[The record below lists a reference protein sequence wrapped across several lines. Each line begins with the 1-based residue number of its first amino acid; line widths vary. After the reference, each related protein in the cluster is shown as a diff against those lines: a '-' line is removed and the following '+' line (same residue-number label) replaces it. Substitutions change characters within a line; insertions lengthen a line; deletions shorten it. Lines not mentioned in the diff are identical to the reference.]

1 MTSGRRKMPTRLRVV
16 SRNANPH
23 EPEPEAVS
31 RLPACPKYLTG
42 YAREEW
48 SRAGREL
55 VSVGILTDLDL
66 GLLAAWCQTF
76 KTWRGCVEAMNTLEV
91 QDPATRGLIVRS
103 PSGAAYQNPI
113 LGTMN
118 SAAREMRRLAQE
130 LGLSPSG
137 RAGIA
142 VSPISKPSAELIE
155 KYGL

>member
-1 MTSGRRKMPTRLRVV
+1 MPTALRVV
-16 SRNANPH
+16 GSANPN
-23 EPEPEAVS
+23 EPEPELFN

-55 VSVGILTDLDL
+55 LSVGILTNLDL

-76 KTWRGCVEAMNTLEV
+76 KTWRGCVEAMNALEK
-91 QDPATRGLIVRS
+91 QDPVTRGLVVRS
-103 PSGAAYQNPI
+103 PSGAAYQNPV

-118 SAAREMRRLAQE
+118 AAAREMRRLAQE

-137 RAGIA
+137 RAGIT
-142 VSPISKPSAELIE
+142 VSPESKRHAELVK
-155 KYGL
+155 KYNL